1 MTRPTDPYA
10 FDPDAHADRLVPL
23 IEALR
28 AAPPLQGDDY
38 NQLIRRHPPATGGAF
53 SKTQI
58 LRGFR
63 QFRTRYDWG
72 DEAPFLAK
80 VRLKPVRTLSGVAP
94 VTVLTKPFP
103 CPGKC
108 VFCPND
114 VRMPKSYLSREPG
127 AQRAAQHRFDPYA
140 QTLGRLLAY
149 HGNGHRVDKVE
160 MIVLGGTWS
169 FYPEDY
175 QVWFIKRCFDAMNDF
190 SSELALHWPELAPGP
205 LGFETID
212 EIDGR
217 LLNEGGE
224 TTYNKAIAAYLRDH
238 LDGRLLDHEES
249 ASWAA
254 LDAVHRRNETAEA
267 RCVGLVLE
275 TRPDHL
281 DVAEAIRLRR
291 LGATKIQIG
300 IQSLDD
306 GVLAQNKRGHTVE
319 ESRRAMALL
328 RGFGFKLH
336 VHWMP
341 NLLGSTPEMDAVD
354 FPRLFD
360 DPALRPDEL
369 KIYPCSL
376 IETAELMRF
385 YDDGSWRPYEH
396 DELLG
401 LLEGCLL
408 KVPEYCRVTRV
419 IRDIPGDDIVDGNQT
434 TNFREVVERS
444 LTERGQR
451 SRDIRAR
458 EIRGRA
464 FDGGEV
470 RLEPIPYA
478 SRVDDG
484 STVGE
489 AEEFFLQWVVGEVP
503 DDRIVGFCRL
513 SLPSKAVACD
523 EIRDSA
529 MIREVHVYGG
539 VVAFGDGA
547 GDAGS
552 GRSQHRGLGRRL
564 VEEAARI
571 ATERGYRDLA
581 VISAIGTRE
590 YYRGLG
596 FEDGPLY
603 LHRRLATARAAAD

>member
-10 FDPDAHADRLVPL
+10 FDPEAHAPQLVPL

-28 AAPPLQGDDY
+28 AAPPLRGDDY
-38 NQLIRRHPPATGGAF
+38 NQLVRQHPPATGGAF

-63 QFRTRYDWG
+63 QFRERYGWG

-114 VRMPKSYLSREPG
+114 VCMPKSYLSREPG

-160 MIVLGGTWS
+160 MIILGGTWS

-175 QVWFIKRCFDAMNDF
+175 QVWFVKRSFDAMNDF
-190 SSELALHWPELAPGP
+190 SASMALDWPELPGGP
-205 LGFETID
+205 LDFASIE

-217 LLNEGGE
+217 AIDGDAA
-224 TTYNKAIAAYLRDH
+224 YNQVVGAYLREH
-238 LDGRLLDHEES
+238 LDGRLLDTAES
-249 ASWAA
+249 ATWDE
-254 LDAVHRRNETAEA
+254 LDAAHRRNETAEA

-281 DVAEAIRLRR
+281 DVAEATRLRR
-291 LGATKIQIG
+291 LGATKVQIG

-306 GVLAQNKRGHTVE
+306 EVLALNKRGHTVE
-319 ESRRAMALL
+319 ESRLAMALL

-341 NLLGSTPEMDAVD
+341 NLLGSTPERDAED

-385 YDDGSWRPYEH
+385 YERGDWRPYDH
-396 DELLG
+396 DELLA

-408 KVPEYCRVTRV
+408 QVPDYCRVTRV

-444 LTERGQR
+444 LREKGRR

-464 FDGGEV
+464 FDAADV
-470 RLEPIPYA
+470 RLVQVEVA
-478 SRVDDG
+478 TRVGDG
-484 STVGE
+484 DGEEIFLQLVVGE
-489 AEEFFLQWVVGEVP
+489 APE
-503 DDRIVGFCRL
+503 DRIVGFCRL
-513 SLPSKAVACD
+513 SLPAAPVACD

-539 VVAFGDGA
+539 VVALGDEA
-547 GDAGS
+547 GGAGS

-571 ATERGYRDLA
+571 AVERGYRDLA

-603 LHRRLATARAAAD
+603 LHRRLGERLGGAD